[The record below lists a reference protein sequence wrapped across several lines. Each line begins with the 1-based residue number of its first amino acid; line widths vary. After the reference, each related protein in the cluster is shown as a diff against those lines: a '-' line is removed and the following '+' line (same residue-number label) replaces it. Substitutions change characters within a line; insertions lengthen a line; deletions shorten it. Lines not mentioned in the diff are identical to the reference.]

1 MTDIFILSAAAAAG
15 LVFLVLKFGDI
26 RKVLLFDIP
35 IDIACTGALMLMM
48 SGTYTGIMIAIIAGG
63 LISVVLWVLKQAFP
77 PYRLTSQGWDMTVR
91 EPSWKQKLK
100 DKVNQ
105 L

>member
-1 MTDIFILSAAAAAG
+1 MTEIFGLSAAAAAG

-35 IDIACTGALMLMM
+35 IDIVCTGVLMISM

-63 LISVVLWVLKQAFP
+63 IISAVLWGLKQAFP
-77 PYRLTSQGWDMTVR
+77 PYKLTSQGWDMTVR
-91 EPSWKQKLK
+91 EPSWKQTLK
-100 DKVNQ
+100 DKVNK